1 MATTTSASNY
11 LEDKLLDLVFRGV
24 TYSPPSNVYV
34 QRYSVAPSD
43 SGGGTPEGDR
53 VVASF
58 DSASGLSAAT
68 DADLTFTAAT
78 GNTVAVGIHDASTSG
93 NLLFWGELATPIDP
107 DGEDLIF
114 AAGDLTVAFA
124 RTGSTGIS
132 DDLAAALLDHVLRS
146 ESYTPATDIEVGLFD
161 GSGDEVS
168 GGSYAAQVV
177 AFEASSGG
185 EVENSDAEA
194 WTNLPAVTVAQLR
207 AFEDAG
213 SGGMHLWSWAITP
226 QAFTSGGSATLAVGA
241 LTASID

>member
-1 MATTTSASNY
+1 MTVFVRISIAASSIPVALY
-11 LEDKLLDLVFRGV
+11 LPIAFI
-24 TYSPPSNVYV
+24 TASP
-34 QRYSVAPSD
+34 SVA
-43 SGGGTPEGDR
+43 
-53 VVASF
+53 
-58 DSASGLSAAT
+58 GLSATT

-78 GNTVAVGIHDASTSG
+78 GETVAIGIFDASTSG
-93 NLLFWGELATPIDP
+93 NLLFWGVLDSAVDP

-146 ESYTPATDIEVGLFD
+146 ESYTPASDIEVGLFD
-161 GSGDEVS
+161 GSGEEVS

-213 SGGMHLWSWAITP
+213 SGGMHLWSWAIAP
-226 QAFTSGGSATLAVGA
+226 QAFTSGGSATLAAGA
-241 LTASID
+241 LTATMD

>member
-24 TYSPPSNVYV
+24 TYTPPDAVYV
-34 QRYSVAPSD
+34 QRFSVAPSD
-43 SGGGTPEGDR
+43 SGGGTAEGSR
-53 VVASF
+53 VAASF
-58 DSASGLSAAT
+58 GSATGLSADI

-78 GNTVAVGIHDASTSG
+78 GNTVALGLFDASTSG
-93 NLLFWGELATPIDP
+93 NLLFWGELDSAVDP
-107 DGEDLIF
+107 DGEDLTF

-124 RTGSTGIS
+124 RTGSNGIS

-146 ESYTPATDIEVGLFD
+146 ESYTPATTVEVGLFD

-168 GGSYAAQVV
+168 GGSYARQTV
-177 AFEASSGG
+177 AFDASSGG
-185 EVENSDAEA
+185 SVDNTDAEA

-213 SGGMHLWSWAITP
+213 SGGMHLWTWAISP
-226 QAFTSGGSATLAVGA
+226 QAYTAGGSATLDASA
-241 LTASID
+241 LTATID